1 MPHGLAG
8 GFAEAAGGAAV
19 VLDEAGEETFG
30 QAEDILGA
38 FAQGRQVEHDHV
50 EAVEQVLAELALG
63 DHRAQVAVGRG
74 KDAHI
79 GAAGHRIADAFVFLV
94 LDEAQQLGLQG
105 QREVADL
112 VEEQGAAVSLADP
125 AQGAFGGTGEGA
137 ATVPEQFAFH
147 QFGGQRRAV
156 DGDLGLLRAFA
167 PGVDGACQFALA
179 GAGFAEDEDVGVGRR
194 DLARGLQYRGHG
206 RAVRFQAVALAAH
219 FVLQGLQARGQLA
232 HLQLLGGGQAQLVR
246 AAGLDQVIHRAGL
259 HGVDRGIHRR
269 MRGDDHHAHPW
280 RLDAHLGE
288 NVEPV
293 VFAQAQVEEAQV
305 EYLALQQGLRLRRA
319 AGGGHAVAFVF
330 EAITESAQ
338 DRRLVID
345 QQDAPLF
352 FGSGFHR
359 CFLSSREFTAIR
371 LLG

>member
-1 MPHGLAG
+1 M
-8 GFAEAAGGAAV
+8 
-19 VLDEAGEETFG
+19 
-30 QAEDILGA
+30 
-38 FAQGRQVEHDHV
+38 
-50 EAVEQVLAELALG
+50 
-63 DHRAQVAVGRG
+63 
-74 KDAHI
+74 
-79 GAAGHRIADAFVFLV
+79 
-94 LDEAQQLGLQG
+94 QG

-194 DLARGLQYRGHG
+194 YLARGLQYRGHG

-259 HGVDRGIHRR
+259 HGIDRGIHRR